1 MKNVFFRYFPSRLF
15 CLSNFLFWLVLN
27 SVATENAH
35 RTRLFYG
42 QDSNWYLTWVDYLPW
57 WINWA
62 FVTPFIIAAIA
73 SIKFDEKH
81 VLIFIGKNLLLL
93 LVTMSVY
100 WSLTLIQAALLHN
113 YGVFDWGVLKGTA
126 EHVLLSP
133 MHFDLLIYLSVT
145 CLGYTLNYYSRNK
158 QQVIHNQQLANQ
170 LLRVELESLK
180 SQLSPHFLFNTLNTI
195 SGLVRLEQKND
206 AVHALNE
213 LSKMFRKVLE
223 NQKNQLTSL
232 KNEMEFIDSYL
243 NIQKMRFENKLVVK
257 IEIDSDCL
265 ETELPFMLLHTLV
278 ENAVQHGS
286 QLESDEN
293 LLHLKIAINN
303 LNLLIELTNKVS
315 INDNHKGFG
324 IGLEN
329 CRKRLKHIYF
339 DCYSLECNKTDDGY
353 HKTTLKLP
361 VRIADA

>member
-1 MKNVFFRYFPSRLF
+1 MKNAFFRNFPSRLF
-15 CLSNFLFWLVLN
+15 CLSNLLFWLVLN
-27 SVATENAH
+27 SVATENTH

-42 QDSNWYLTWVDYLPW
+42 QYSNWYLTWVDYVPW
-57 WINWA
+57 WMNWA
-62 FVTPFIIAAIA
+62 LVTPVVIAAIYV
-73 SIKFDEKH
+73 IKFDEKK
-81 VLIFIGKNLLLL
+81 VFLFIGKNLLLL
-93 LVTMSVY
+93 VLVMPVY
-100 WSLTLIQAALLHN
+100 WSFTLVQAALLHS
-113 YGVFDWGVLKGTA
+113 YGVFSWSVLKSTA
-126 EHVLLSP
+126 AHVLLSP
-133 MHFDLLIYLSVT
+133 MHFDLLIYLAVT
-145 CLGYTLNYYSRNK
+145 CLGYTMKYYSSNK
-158 QQVIHNQQLANQ
+158 QQALHNQQLANQ

-195 SGLVRLEQKND
+195 SGLVRLEQKSD
-206 AVHALNE
+206 AVHALSE

-243 NIQKMRFENKLVVK
+243 NIQKMRFENKLAVK
-257 IEIDSDCL
+257 IEIHPDCL

-293 LLHLKIAINN
+293 LLHLRITINDSA
-303 LNLLIELTNKVS
+303 LLIELTNKVS
-315 INDNHKGFG
+315 VNDDHKGFG

-339 DCYSLECNKTDDGY
+339 DAYTLDCSETDDGY
-353 HKTTLKLP
+353 YKTILKLP
-361 VRIADA
+361 AGITDA